1 MPSRRAGVPPYAR
14 TASAEKLIRVTR
26 AASCADRADRRC
38 SPSSPW
44 HDGAVTAVAGAPER
58 RDDDARA
65 PVAGFAWG
73 SFAVGACVFAVLAA
87 VASRYGY
94 HRDELYFLEAGRHLS
109 WGYPDQPPLVPLLA
123 RLLNDLAPGSVAV
136 LRVPSAVAVAVV
148 VPVTAAIARL
158 LG

>member
-1 MPSRRAGVPPYAR
+1 
-14 TASAEKLIRVTR
+14 
-26 AASCADRADRRC
+26 
-38 SPSSPW
+38 
-44 HDGAVTAVAGAPER
+44 VTAVAGAPER
-58 RDDDARA
+58 RDDGAHA

-73 SFAVGACVFAVLAA
+73 SFAVGVCVFAVLAA

-158 LG
+158 LGAEPAAQLLAGGVIAVGAFLVGAGHLLSTATFDFLRGC